1 MGLPSSP
8 LTAIQHSPLTGGIQP
23 SPMLAIQHSLL
34 SNVLISVLA
43 IDHGVGPRCLETK
56 LYPGPCRGSTFGGS
70 DRLTGADARLCAG
83 FSLAMFVL
91 PGYDAFLGFLLI
103 SAAVPVLALVTNK
116 LVSPKSRDGERRLT
130 YESGMEPIGGAWIQ
144 FNIRYYMFALVFV
157 IFDVET
163 VFLYPW
169 AVAFSRLGLLAFIEA
184 LIFITIL
191 VVALAYAWRKGALE
205 WS

>member
-1 MGLPSSP
+1 L
-8 LTAIQHSPLTGGIQP
+8 
-23 SPMLAIQHSLL
+23 
-34 SNVLISVLA
+34 
-43 IDHGVGPRCLETK
+43 
-56 LYPGPCRGSTFGGS
+56 
-70 DRLTGADARLCAG
+70 
-83 FSLAMFVL
+83 FVL
-91 PGYDAFLGFLLI
+91 DGYDAFLGFLLI
-103 SAAVPVLALVTNK
+103 AAAVPVLVA
-116 LVSPKSRDGERRLT
+116 PKSRTGERDLT

-169 AVAFSRLGLLAFIEA
+169 AVAFHRLGLLAFIEA
-184 LIFITIL
+184 LVFITIL

>member
-1 MGLPSSP
+1 M
-8 LTAIQHSPLTGGIQP
+8 
-23 SPMLAIQHSLL
+23 
-34 SNVLISVLA
+34 
-43 IDHGVGPRCLETK
+43 
-56 LYPGPCRGSTFGGS
+56 
-70 DRLTGADARLCAG
+70 
-83 FSLAMFVL
+83 FSLE
-91 PGYDAFLGFLLI
+91 GYDYFLGFLLL
-103 SAAVPVLALVTNK
+103 SAAVPTISLVTNK
-116 LVSPKSRDGERRLT
+116 LISPSSKAGERQLT

-169 AVAFSRLGLLAFIEA
+169 AVAFHRLGLLAFIEA
-184 LIFITIL
+184 LIFIAIL